1 MYEVKEHISGRDFC
15 TRHMFFSLVVSHLS
29 ATGHDALSALCFV
42 QPNYD
47 ECRLP
52 LGMAFGFHF
61 VLHNYHYAEYGSE

>member
-1 MYEVKEHISGRDFC
+1 MSGSEIT
-15 TRHMFFSLVVSHLS
+15 TRHMFFSLIVSPLS

-52 LGMAFGFHF
+52 LGMDFGF
-61 VLHNYHYAEYGSE
+61 YASSRPTIMCAKHSSE